1 MNLPGDPENIILYA
15 KTVGIAFL
23 LSWAATPLVRALAVR
38 MHWLDTPGSDVK
50 THTIATPALGGVGI
64 WIGFAGAL
72 VATRFLT
79 DFPTGT
85 LYRLRAV
92 LAGGAFVFLLGILD
106 DLRKPEG
113 LDWKTKMFVQAIAAG
128 VLVYFGIQLHF
139 VQPDYLSV
147 VLTFLWVVGICNA
160 FNIIDI
166 MDGLAASQG
175 AVAALGF
182 LFIAMPSEDVYVNF
196 AAAALVGA
204 AFGFLPWNFSA
215 KRKIFM
221 GDSGSLLLGYV
232 LSALA
237 MGVDYTQVN
246 PLGVFAP
253 LFILA
258 IPMFDTF
265 YVMFIR
271 LRKGLSPFRGSLD
284 HFALRLER
292 LGYSRLQIVA
302 LCLLASTFLSLCA
315 LLVTLVST
323 PWALWIYFVV
333 GSFTLTL
340 AYAITK
346 VDME

>member
-1 MNLPGDPENIILYA
+1 MA
-15 KTVGIAFL
+15 VQTT
-23 LSWAATPLVRALAVR
+23 AAAL
-38 MHWLDTPGSDVK
+38 
-50 THTIATPALGGVGI
+50 
-64 WIGFAGAL
+64 
-72 VATRFLT
+72 
-79 DFPTGT
+79 
-85 LYRLRAV
+85 
-92 LAGGAFVFLLGILD
+92 
-106 DLRKPEG
+106 
-113 LDWKTKMFVQAIAAG
+113 
-128 VLVYFGIQLHF
+128 LVYFGIQLRF
-139 VQPDYLSV
+139 ITPDYLAV
-147 VLTFLWVVGICNA
+147 VLTVVWVVGICNA

-182 LFIAMPSEDVYVNF
+182 LLIALPSEQIYVNF

-204 AFGFLPWNFSA
+204 AAGFLPWNFSV

-221 GDSGSLLLGYV
+221 GDSGSLLLGFV

-237 MGVDYTQVN
+237 LGVDYTQIN

-271 LRKGLSPFRGSLD
+271 MKKGLSPFRGSLD

-292 LGYSRLQIVA
+292 IGYTRPQIVA
-302 LCLLASTFLSLCA
+302 LCLVASAFLSLCA

-323 PWALWIYFVV
+323 PWAVWIYFVV
-333 GSFTLTL
+333 GSFTLVL
-340 AYAITK
+340 AWAVTK
-346 VDME
+346 VEME

>member
-1 MNLPGDPENIILYA
+1 MNDFIDTGNLPLYI
-15 KTVGIAFL
+15 KTIATAFFL
-23 LSWAATPLVRALAVR
+23 SLVATPMVRALAIR

-50 THTIATPALGGVGI
+50 THTVATPALGGVGI

-72 VATRFLT
+72 VAVRFLT
-79 DFPTGT
+79 DFESGT
-85 LYRLRAV
+85 LFRLRAI
-92 LAGGAFVFLLGILD
+92 LAGGAFVFLLGIVD
-106 DLRKPEG
+106 DLRKPMG
-113 LDWKTKMFVQAIAAG
+113 LDWKTKMLVQTIAAA
-128 VLVYFGIQLHF
+128 VLVFFGIQLRF
-139 VQPDYLSV
+139 IQPDYLAIA
-147 VLTFLWVVGICNA
+147 LTLVWVVGICNA

-166 MDGLAASQG
+166 MDGLASSQG

-182 LFIAMPSEDVYVNF
+182 LFIAMPSEEIYVNF

-204 AFGFLPWNFSA
+204 SAGFLPWNFST

-221 GDSGSLLLGYV
+221 GDSGSLLLGFV

-271 LRKGLSPFRGSLD
+271 LKKGLSPFRGSLD
-284 HFALRLER
+284 HFALRMER
-292 LGYSRLQIVA
+292 MGYSRPQIVS
-302 LCLLASTFLSLCA
+302 LCLVASAFLSLCA

-323 PWALWIYFVV
+323 PWAIWIYFVV
-333 GSFTLTL
+333 GSFTLML
-340 AYAITK
+340 AWAVTK
-346 VDME
+346 VDMQ

>member
-1 MNLPGDPENIILYA
+1 LTNFDWGNIPLYA
-15 KTVGIAFL
+15 KTIGTAFL
-23 LSWAATPLVRALAVR
+23 LSLATTPLARAVAIR
-38 MHWLDTPGSDVK
+38 MRWLDTPESAVK
-50 THTIATPALGGVGI
+50 THLVATPALGGVGI
-64 WIGFAGAL
+64 WVGFAGAL
-72 VATRFLT
+72 VSARFMT
-79 DFPTGT
+79 SFPTGT
-85 LYRLRAV
+85 LFNLRAV
-92 LAGGAFVFLLGILD
+92 LAGGGLVFLLGIVD
-106 DLRKPEG
+106 DLRKPLG
-113 LDWKTKMFVQAIAAG
+113 LDWKTKMAVQTTAAAL
-128 VLVYFGIQLHF
+128 LVYFGIQLRF
-139 VQPDYLSV
+139 ITPDYLAV
-147 VLTFLWVVGICNA
+147 VLTVVWVVGICNA

-182 LFIAMPSEDVYVNF
+182 LLIALPSEQIYVNF

-204 AFGFLPWNFSA
+204 AAGFLPWNFSV

-221 GDSGSLLLGYV
+221 GDSGSLLLGFV

-237 MGVDYTQVN
+237 LGVDYTQIN

-271 LRKGLSPFRGSLD
+271 MKKGLSPFRGSLD

-292 LGYSRLQIVA
+292 IGYTRPQIVA
-302 LCLLASTFLSLCA
+302 LCLVASAFLSLCA

-323 PWALWIYFVV
+323 PWAVWIYFVV
-333 GSFTLTL
+333 GSFTLVL
-340 AYAITK
+340 AWAVTK
-346 VDME
+346 VEME